1 MVVKTKNQLIRKIDT
16 DNHVICFNPSYHGKI
31 TGSRFLAVLGKDKYT
46 TDFKAACLIARIYS
60 EYEPTKYTEA
70 GNTIEPVIRSYV
82 RDNWKILLKD
92 RMSLSDDDV
101 ITVEEP
107 VAMRDCNYDHF
118 GSEPVFGGLV
128 DGYVRLNGSRKAI
141 LEIKTSSHR
150 DDWADGK
157 IPEGYLLQASL
168 YAELAGLDTIV
179 FAVGFLEDSDY
190 DHPDEWEPNDDDSLI
205 VVVHKK
211 DISEEME
218 YAEDWFRRYIL
229 KGMTPKWSE
238 RDEEMIDRFTLK
250 EVTFLSAELVC
261 TINKLIDS
269 YGKCDTTEM
278 EEEIKQELA
287 KKMRTDNDR
296 IKYEHNG
303 FTFMVGKV
311 DGQCVLTITRS

>member
-190 DHPDEWEPNDDDSLI
+190 DHPDEWEPNDDNSLI

-238 RDEEMIDRFTLK
+238 KDEEMIDRFTLK

>member
-269 YGKCDTTEM
+269 YGKCDTSEM

>member
-16 DNHVICFNPSYHGKI
+16 DNHVICFNPSSHGKI

-70 GNTIEPVIRSYV
+70 GNAIEPVIRSYV

-179 FAVGFLEDSDY
+179 FAVGFLEDADY

-238 RDEEMIDRFTLK
+238 KDEEMIDRFTLK
-250 EVTFLSAELVC
+250 EVTFLSAEMVC
-261 TINKLIDS
+261 TINNLIDS
-269 YGKCDTTEM
+269 YGKCDTSEM

-296 IKYEHNG
+296 IMYEHNG
-303 FTFMVGKV
+303 FTFMVKKA
-311 DGQCVLTITRS
+311 DGQYVLTITRS

>member
-168 YAELAGLDTIV
+168 YAELAGLNTIV

-190 DHPDEWEPNDDDSLI
+190 DHPDEWEPNDDNSLI

-238 RDEEMIDRFTLK
+238 KDEEMIDRFTLK

-269 YGKCDTTEM
+269 YGKCDTSEM

>member
-238 RDEEMIDRFTLK
+238 KDEEMIDRFTLK

-269 YGKCDTTEM
+269 YGKCDTSEM

>member
-190 DHPDEWEPNDDDSLI
+190 DHPDEWEPNDDNSLI